1 MEGGSMPRMKWDT
14 FELDHHR
21 PHLIVL
27 TIEATEPAPS
37 VAKVDLE
44 LLALTLGVSGN
55 FAIKEEGAHIYFAF
69 ENDADAAR
77 LARVV
82 RPSKTTREW
91 EWASKALAR
100 VDEAAYQRMAA
111 TLKHRLADKH

>member
-1 MEGGSMPRMKWDT
+1 MPRMNWET

-27 TIEATEPAPS
+27 TMEASEPAPS

-55 FAIKEEGAHIYFAF
+55 YAIKEEGPHIYVAF
-69 ENDADAAR
+69 ESDADAAR

-82 RPSKTTREW
+82 RPSQSTRDW
-91 EWASKALAR
+91 DWASKALAR
-100 VDEAAYQRMAA
+100 IDEAAYQRITD
-111 TLKHRLADKH
+111 TLKHTLADKH